1 LNYEQLMEKEEFEKA
16 LLEFEKLVRKK
27 LPAVINMSLA
37 TKGNLEMQ
45 NNLFFFIETLKRI
58 RTSISR
64 DLERVARPAQ
74 RMRFF
79 NTINTMESLL
89 RAMSGRNSIQERIK
103 QKQHKIHE
111 HVTYNSGQ
119 GSVDG
124 EILNV
129 FEDGILLKTLEKMP
143 LEKDIDVTLGDG
155 RNIHGRVIW
164 SITENDGSIETGVK
178 LNEVSSTLDEELHR
192 LIDENLDTK

>member
-1 LNYEQLMEKEEFEKA
+1 MEKEEFEKA

-27 LPAVINMSLA
+27 LPAMINMTMA
-37 TKGNLEMQ
+37 AKGNRELQ
-45 NNLFFFIETLKRI
+45 NNFNFFIESIKRM
-58 RTSISR
+58 RTSITR
-64 DLERVARPAQ
+64 ELERVARPAQ

-89 RAMSGRNSIQERIK
+89 RAMYGRNSIQERLK

-129 FEDGILLKTLEKMP
+129 FEDGVLLKTFEKMP
-143 LEKDIDVTLGDG
+143 VDKEIDVALSDG
-155 RNIHGRVIW
+155 RNVHGKVIW
-164 SITENDGSIETGVK
+164 SILEDDGSVETGVK
-178 LNEVSSTLDEELHR
+178 LNEVFSNLDGKLHS
-192 LIDENLDTK
+192 LIDEKLDTR

>member
-1 LNYEQLMEKEEFEKA
+1 MEKEEFEKA
-16 LLEFEKLVRKK
+16 LVEFEKLVRKK
-27 LPAVINMSLA
+27 LPAMINMTMAS
-37 TKGNLEMQ
+37 KGNRELQ
-45 NNLFFFIETLKRI
+45 NNFNFFIESLKRM
-58 RTSISR
+58 RTSITR
-64 DLERVARPAQ
+64 ELERVARPAQ

-89 RAMSGRNSIQERIK
+89 RAMYGRNSIQERLK

-129 FEDGILLKTLEKMP
+129 FEDGVLLKTFEKMP
-143 LEKDIDVTLGDG
+143 LEKEIDVTLSDG
-155 RNIHGRVIW
+155 RNVHGKVIW
-164 SITENDGSIETGVK
+164 SIIEDDGSVETGVK
-178 LNEVSSTLDEELHR
+178 LNEAFSNLDGKLHS
-192 LIDENLDTK
+192 LIDEKLDTR